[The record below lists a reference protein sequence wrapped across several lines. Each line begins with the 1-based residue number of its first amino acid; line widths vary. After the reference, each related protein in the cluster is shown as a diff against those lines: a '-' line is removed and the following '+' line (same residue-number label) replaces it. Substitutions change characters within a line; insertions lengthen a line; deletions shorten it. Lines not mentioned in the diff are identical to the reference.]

1 MTGREKS
8 SVYEPTSGFHYMSA
22 TKTRTIL
29 LEPGLYLDNIYTLY
43 NNLLPVTIIIILCYK
58 KDRYLR
64 KETYQ

>member
-1 MTGREKS
+1 MS
-8 SVYEPTSGFHYMSA
+8 PQVFFHYKSA

-43 NNLLPVTIIIILCYK
+43 INLLPVTIIIILCYK
-58 KDRYLR
+58 KDTCLR